1 MATSSTLTSSTLFV
15 WPFET
20 ELGWLALVGDGRRVT
35 QLVFGCRSR
44 QHALDSL
51 PKAVR
56 EQARVVNW
64 NPALAERLAS
74 YATGAP
80 EDFGDVE
87 LDLDHLSP
95 FQQKVVKHCRAIAYG
110 TSVSYG
116 ELAAR
121 AGAPRAARAVGNT
134 MAGNRQP
141 LFVPCHRVTKSG
153 GDPGGYS
160 GPAGRRMKLRLLEM
174 EGRAQTLP
182 QATPKRGSARSK
194 PSRKK
199 ARVRSR

>member
-1 MATSSTLTSSTLFV
+1 MAAPTLLFV

-44 QHALDSL
+44 QHALEAL
-51 PKAVR
+51 PNAVR
-56 EQARVVNW
+56 ANARVANW
-64 NPALAERLAS
+64 NPALAERLVS

-80 EDFGDVE
+80 EGFGDVA

-95 FQQKVVKHCRAIAYG
+95 FQRKIVKHCRAIPYG
-110 TSVSYG
+110 ASLSYG
-116 ELAAR
+116 ELAAL
-121 AGAPRAARAVGNT
+121 AGAARAARAVGNT
-134 MAGNRQP
+134 MAGNRHP

-153 GDPGGYS
+153 GDPGGFS

-174 EGRAQTLP
+174 EGRAQILP
-182 QATPKRGSARSK
+182 PTTPKRGSARKK
-194 PSRKK
+194 PTRQK
-199 ARVRSR
+199 ARPKSR